1 MIIYKITNIENKKV
15 YIGKTVATSAERWQ
29 HHLYEAY
36 NENCRSYN
44 HVLHRAIRKY
54 GANKF
59 IVEDIDSASNEA
71 ELNEKEK
78 FWIKFYRD
86 NFGEINVYNVADG
99 GNGGRTMAAGWHHTE
114 ESKKKMSESQKKIVQ
129 CVSILQGTEQFPFSV
144 H

>member
-114 ESKKKMSESQKKIVQ
+114 ESKKKMSESQKK
-129 CVSILQGTEQFPFSV
+129 FV
-144 H
+144 HKRNVYHHFFR